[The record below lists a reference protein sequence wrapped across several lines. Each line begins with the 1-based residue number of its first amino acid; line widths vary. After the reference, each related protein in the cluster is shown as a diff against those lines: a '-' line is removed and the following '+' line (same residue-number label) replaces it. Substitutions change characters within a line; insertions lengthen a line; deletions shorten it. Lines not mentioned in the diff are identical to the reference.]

1 MKERWHKTFLG
12 VRQQH
17 TYWLYK
23 VIDDVLME
31 NPGIKKFVEIGTG
44 NGALSAVLGF
54 HAVTR
59 GGSLFTIDKQE
70 RGDLYKL
77 KPLFDE
83 LPVQIVRG
91 DCFEATEQI
100 KEYMGD
106 DPCFFFCDGD
116 DKPKQFNHFTPL
128 IPAGSVIAAHDFTNE
143 FDLEDIKDT
152 VDKYELTPLVPDDWD
167 GGVDDIQ
174 TCFFLKRG
182 DIDDIHKG

>member
-31 NPGIKKFVEIGTG
+31 NPGIKRFVEIGTG

-54 HAVTR
+54 HAATR
-59 GGSLFTIDKQE
+59 KGELLTIDKQE
-70 RGDLYKL
+70 RGELHKL

-83 LPVQIVRG
+83 LPIATIKG
-91 DCFEATEQI
+91 DCFHHTKTI
-100 KEYMGD
+100 KGFMGNT
-106 DPCFFFCDGD
+106 PCFFFCDGG
-116 DKPKQFNHFTPL
+116 DKAREFNHFAPL
-128 IPAGSVIAAHDFTNE
+128 IPAGSVIAAHDFPTK
-143 FDLEDIKDT
+143 FDYSEIQET
-152 VDKYELTPLVPDDWD
+152 VENLELTPLVPNELE

-182 DIDDIHKG
+182 E